1 MSVRKNFV
9 FSEEIA
15 AHLKELAQEEGRS
28 MTAVVE
34 EMIEDRYRSSR
45 VKKRLEAF
53 DRSVEIADSLGSGH
67 LSGKSVQS
75 IKAEMNV

>member
-9 FSEEIA
+9 FSEEVA
-15 AHLKELAQEEGRS
+15 AHLKELAREEGRS

-53 DRSVEIADSLGSGH
+53 ENFAGSA
-67 LSGKSVQS
+67 SGLFGDQTIQS
-75 IKAEMNV
+75 IKANKNV